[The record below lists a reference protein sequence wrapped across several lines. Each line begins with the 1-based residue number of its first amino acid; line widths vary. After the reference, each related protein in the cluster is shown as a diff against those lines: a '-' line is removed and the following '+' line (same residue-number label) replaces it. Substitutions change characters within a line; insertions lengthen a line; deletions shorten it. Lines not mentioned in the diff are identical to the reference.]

1 MNYMN
6 FRNVFRVLGIIYIS
20 IGLILFIPLS
30 ISIVNNDGAQIA
42 FLVTVIISL
51 ISGILF
57 NILKT
62 EKPDIEKKEA
72 IAIVVIGWAS
82 VSVLGAFPFYFSGYF
97 PGFLDSLF
105 ESVSGFTTTGA
116 SILKDIESLPLS
128 ILFWRSLTHWLGGM
142 GIIIFVLIVL
152 PVVNIGTRNL
162 YNFES
167 SSIAQERLT
176 PKVKDTARLLWFVY
190 FFFTLAETILLMA
203 GGLPFFD
210 ALLTSFGTIPTGGFS
225 PKNMSVAGYNS
236 VYVEIV
242 VMVFMV
248 LSGINFS
255 FYLRALLRPEKKP
268 SSFREIITF
277 YLSFMFVC
285 ALIVSIDLKGR
296 VYQTWAE
303 SIRYGFFQVISIN
316 TTTGF
321 VTADYEK
328 WGPLAHIILLV
339 LMFIGACS
347 GSTTGAIKNSRI
359 VILFKSVFREILY
372 FLHPRMVK
380 SIRLNGRIVD
390 ENTVRSAITYIGLY
404 FCFFIFATF
413 LMTTQGIDLRT
424 SIFSVA
430 TTMGGVGPGLG
441 ITGPMANYL
450 LLPPFCKYIL
460 IACMLLGRLEFYAIL
475 LIFFPGFWKKF

>member
-255 FYLRALLRPEKKP
+255 FYLRALLRPEKK
-268 SSFREIITF
+268 
-277 YLSFMFVC
+277 
-285 ALIVSIDLKGR
+285 
-296 VYQTWAE
+296 
-303 SIRYGFFQVISIN
+303 
-316 TTTGF
+316 
-321 VTADYEK
+321 
-328 WGPLAHIILLV
+328 
-339 LMFIGACS
+339 
-347 GSTTGAIKNSRI
+347 
-359 VILFKSVFREILY
+359 
-372 FLHPRMVK
+372 
-380 SIRLNGRIVD
+380 
-390 ENTVRSAITYIGLY
+390 
-404 FCFFIFATF
+404 
-413 LMTTQGIDLRT
+413 
-424 SIFSVA
+424 
-430 TTMGGVGPGLG
+430 
-441 ITGPMANYL
+441 
-450 LLPPFCKYIL
+450 
-460 IACMLLGRLEFYAIL
+460 
-475 LIFFPGFWKKF
+475 